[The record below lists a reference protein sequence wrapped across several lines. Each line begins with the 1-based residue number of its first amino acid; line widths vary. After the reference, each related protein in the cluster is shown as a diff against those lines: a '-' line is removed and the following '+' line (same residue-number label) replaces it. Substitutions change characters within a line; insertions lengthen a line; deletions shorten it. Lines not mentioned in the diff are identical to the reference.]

1 LSTKGLY
8 ESYNSE
14 LGQSIVEKALET
26 NVRSLEGDL
35 ARKELRTM
43 QSIEFLTDYEQK
55 RQQLNEA
62 IAKEDID
69 TAEALNEYL

>member
-1 LSTKGLY
+1 
-8 ESYNSE
+8 
-14 LGQSIVEKALET
+14 
-26 NVRSLEGDL
+26 
-35 ARKELRTM
+35 M

-62 IAKEDID
+62 IAKKDID